1 MADES
6 KGTNFYRIGQQM
18 GPSKLDTSTGDA
30 LTTISEKINTFSTG
44 IAEEKK
50 AEEKKLKDA
59 RNVAGDKISQA
70 FVDMGPQLKE
80 LGQESFTQAQNEVEE
95 LRYKMFEAI
104 DAGDS
109 KAQADLM
116 IQLNEIKTRH
126 AGDAEGLTALVET
139 WEPDEDGNRAV
150 STDAMTGDDVKVMEN
165 FIANDSKRT
174 IYEDGVMKYQ
184 WDVPKLDD
192 NGQEIL
198 DEEGNPV
205 MEPKTYSLK
214 DLQDKIILKDTVN
227 GNKYLDLEQTMKE
240 TISNGGKPPTN
251 AEMKRKV
258 SEVIPR
264 DDKKIRDWL
273 HGNPAEQH
281 DLDVNGYLID
291 LMNRDFG
298 TFDKLGIDLT
308 KPEYAYL
315 DKDNPKDGVQAD
327 EVPQYFKDELIDNV
341 MNVKDLEIT
350 HGILTDIYAARGLN
364 NIMGVEYEEGDD
376 IPGGFVGNKNYNTE
390 DDNILGINIDQNE
403 QDNKSKALRMEKL
416 QGLSDPAVLMKYKGW
431 TIEAIAKDIGV
442 DPKQGIVNPSN
453 GETETIANYIAK
465 ATEKKASVRGTEGMT
480 DEEVIAHYRKSNK

>member
-18 GPSKLDTSTGDA
+18 GPSKLDTSTGDI
-30 LTTISEKINTFSTG
+30 LTNIGSQAAAMGKA

-50 AEEKKLKDA
+50 AEEKKQKEI
-59 RNVAGDKISQA
+59 RNKAGDKISQA
-70 FVDMGPQLKE
+70 FVDMGPQLKQ
-80 LGQESFTQAQNEVEE
+80 LGQESYTQAQNEVEE
-95 LRYKMFEAI
+95 LRYKMYEAI

-205 MEPKTYSLK
+205 METKTYSLK

-281 DLDVNGYLID
+281 DLNVNDYLID

-327 EVPQYFKDELIDNV
+327 EVPQDFKDELIDNV

-431 TIEAIAKDIGV
+431 TTEAIAKDIGV
-442 DPKQGIVNPSN
+442 DPNQGIVNPES
-453 GETETIANYIAK
+453 GEAETIATYIAN
-465 ATEKKASVRGTEGMT
+465 ATKKRAGGTAPAGLSAAEKLKWYKDNG
-480 DEEVIAHYRKSNK
+480 